1 MAKKIRKVPASPLR
15 IAVDLLVPWVFMA
28 IGAVVGHGLGL
39 SQLATVGLALAFAL
53 GATVGVY
60 YFERHRRIS
69 KLRRARDDS
78 SPWPP
83 RTRRT

>member
-15 IAVDLLVPWVFMA
+15 VIVDLLIPWIFMG
-28 IGAVVGHGLGL
+28 IGAIVGHSFGL

-60 YFERHRRIS
+60 YFERHRRTS
-69 KLRRARDDS
+69 KLRRARDNAQ
-78 SPWPP
+78 P
-83 RTRRT
+83 